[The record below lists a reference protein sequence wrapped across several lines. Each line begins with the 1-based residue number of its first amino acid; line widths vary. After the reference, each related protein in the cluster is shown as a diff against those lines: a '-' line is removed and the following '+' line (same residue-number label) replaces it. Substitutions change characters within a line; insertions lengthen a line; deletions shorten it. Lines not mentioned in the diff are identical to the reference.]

1 MPEYD
6 SQTPVIVDDD
16 LGSPETAA
24 LRYEAEALRANGGD
38 YRGASPP
45 TLLPMAT
52 FKPQPTQLHG
62 FADSP
67 YSQYSTQSF
76 STQQTDNTAAHINQ
90 VAYGTA
96 NSTSQYIATQ
106 NNGGL
111 NLTILSCHPGAGTY
125 GTKMILKVS
134 ALYDLQSLPSEPYAW
149 ITFGSYRTAAQI
161 IKGPQAS
168 NGACTYS
175 VSADVPQFGST
186 NCASPN
192 NVPLGL
198 VIESNGEELTRLDN
212 AGFFTYHDAHS
223 GSVAATAVAV
233 GGSGDTS
240 PREGNMRKRS
250 RSPEQS
256 SGARQRLHIRTN
268 TSPLSS
274 QQTSPIESATNSYGY
289 PPSVEAAHAQAQA
302 QAQVQADSAFAAGAL
317 TQDSGSMLGAYRSTG
332 YGHYSRA
339 PPALRSRRSSGW
351 QAYSSHY
358 DAVHGS
364 SSGLGHAN
372 HTAIARPGLT
382 PLSQH
387 NGGPQLIRT
396 STLSSLPGSAA
407 VGGAGYSNPYA
418 IFPTKASLEISGDLE
433 KMAEKW
439 TQEEWD
445 NRRRI
450 VVFKKSQQGSHIQT
464 TFRAVPLAER
474 PPNSICISCI
484 YWAEKQECFVTS
496 VDTIHLLEQLVVAPA
511 RFTVEEKNRIRR
523 NLEGFHPLTVSKG
536 KSESEEFFKIIMA
549 FGNPKPRNIEKDV
562 KVFRWKDLGPALK
575 KIISKYSQSPSS
587 TVGPASMPTPL
598 LTPVSLSGSYP
609 ALPPAPGSATTSTDP
624 ASATGYITS
633 AHHHGDSIPSPRSI
647 SGIGPSWVAYP
658 PPNRTLS
665 PGMKLNSPAA
675 SSGYRVATLPAVYDP
690 RTTAQHVTSP
700 YGVPSSSTHHAPH
713 HPQNGYNQA
722 MMPLTTSHSR
732 NWDGR
737 PWEGDYNSSRNWD
750 GYTVADGYST
760 SNRMHSSQ
768 TPVYG
773 SGPSGDGASRV

>member
-1 MPEYD
+1 
-6 SQTPVIVDDD
+6 
-16 LGSPETAA
+16 
-24 LRYEAEALRANGGD
+24 
-38 YRGASPP
+38 
-45 TLLPMAT
+45 MAT
-52 FKPQPTQLHG
+52 FKPQPAQLHG

-90 VAYGTA
+90 VAYGATT
-96 NSTSQYIATQ
+96 STGQYIGTQ
-106 NNGGL
+106 TNRGL
-111 NLTILSCHPGAGTY
+111 NLTILSCHPGTGTY
-125 GTKMILKVS
+125 GSKMILKVS
-134 ALYDLQSLPSEPYAW
+134 ALYDLQSLASEPYAW
-149 ITFGSYRTAAQI
+149 LTFGSYRAAAQI
-161 IKGPQAS
+161 MKGPQAHD
-168 NGACTYS
+168 GACTYT
-175 VSADVPQFGST
+175 VSAEVPQFIST

-192 NVPLGL
+192 NVPVGL

-212 AGFFTYHDAHS
+212 AGFFTYHDDNS
-223 GSVAATAVAV
+223 GSVAAAVV
-233 GGSGDTS
+233 VDDSGETS
-240 PREGNMRKRS
+240 PHGGTMRKRS

-256 SGARQRLHIRTN
+256 SGAPQRLHIRTN

-274 QQTSPIESATNSYGY
+274 QQTSPIDSATNSYAY
-289 PPSVEAAHAQAQA
+289 PPGITAADAVHAQAQA
-302 QAQVQADSAFAAGAL
+302 QA
-317 TQDSGSMLGAYRSTG
+317 QDSGSMLGAYRSSG

-351 QAYSSHY
+351 TAYSSHY

-364 SSGLGHAN
+364 SSGLGHAS

-387 NGGPQLIRT
+387 NAGPQLIRT
-396 STLSSLPGSAA
+396 STLSSLPGGAA
-407 VGGAGYSNPYA
+407 VGGSGYNNPYA

-450 VVFKKSQQGSHIQT
+450 VVFKKSQQGSHIQA

-598 LTPVSLSGSYP
+598 LTPVSLTGSYP
-609 ALPPAPGSATTSTDP
+609 PLPPAPVSATTSTDP

-633 AHHHGDSIPSPRSI
+633 AHHHAESIPSPRSI
-647 SGIGPSWVAYP
+647 SGIGSSWVTYP
-658 PPNRTLS
+658 APNRTMS
-665 PGMKLNSPAA
+665 PGMKLNSPAT
-675 SSGYRVATLPAVYDP
+675 SSGYRVAPLPAVYDT
-690 RTTAQHVTSP
+690 RTAAQHATST
-700 YGVPSSSTHHAPH
+700 YGVPSSSTHHVPH
-713 HPQNGYNQA
+713 HSQSGYNQA

-750 GYTVADGYST
+750 GYSVADAYST
-760 SNRMHSSQ
+760 NNRLHSSQ
-768 TPVYG
+768 TPVY
-773 SGPSGDGASRV
+773 SNGPSGDGASRV